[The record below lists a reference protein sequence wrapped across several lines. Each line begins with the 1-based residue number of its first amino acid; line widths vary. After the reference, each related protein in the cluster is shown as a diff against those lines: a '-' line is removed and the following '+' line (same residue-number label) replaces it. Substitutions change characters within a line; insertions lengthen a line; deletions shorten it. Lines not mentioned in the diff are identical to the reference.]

1 MEIMKVKKILFI
13 ILLITPFIFVKAQSK
28 ESANLNLSGNIFLDS
43 KLAVNYYDSL
53 NTAPAI
59 PNYNKR
65 SQYLAGLMSLVLPG
79 AGEAYSENYLK
90 AAIFLTIE
98 AAAITTALIYNHKGD
113 FQTSFFQQFANQH
126 WSVVKYAQ
134 WTLNNLKIINPDAT
148 DAEIAQYKAGGA
160 KPVLTGP
167 ENSPTGVN
175 WRNLNDMESSLGTS
189 GYSHQLPGFGEQQ
202 YYELIGKYP
211 QYSHGWN
218 DSNAGDTDYHI
229 LSYNFN
235 WYSHQRGLA
244 NEYYKTGSF
253 GVGLLYVNH
262 ILSALDA
269 IWSMDKYN
277 GTLAMNVRLNSEY
290 MTDHIELIPT
300 FNLSFNF

>member
-1 MEIMKVKKILFI
+1 MKVKKILFI
-13 ILLITPFIFVKAQSK
+13 VLLITPFIFIKAQPK
-28 ESANLNLSGNIFLDS
+28 ESENLNLSGNLFLDS

-53 NTAPAI
+53 SAPQ
-59 PNYNKR
+59 PFQQSRKR
-65 SQYLAGLMSLVLPG
+65 SQYLAGLMSLILPG

-90 AAIFLTIE
+90 AAIFFVVE

-126 WSVVKYAQ
+126 WSVVRYAQ
-134 WTLNNLKIINPDAT
+134 WTLKNISNINSGVDKT
-148 DAEIAQYKAGGA
+148 LYDVGGA
-160 KPVLTGP
+160 KPVLVYGNGV
-167 ENSPTGVN
+167 NSAPTGVN
-175 WRNLNDMESSLGTS
+175 WSNLNDLESDLGS
-189 GYSHQLPGFGEQQ
+189 GYSHRLPGAGEQQ

-211 QYSHGWN
+211 QYSHGW
-218 DSNAGDTDYHI
+218 DKSNPDDTDFHT
-229 LSYNFN
+229 LTDEFL

-262 ILSALDA
+262 ILSTLDA

-277 GTLAMNVRLNSEY
+277 GTLAMNVRLNGVQ
-290 MTDHIELIPT
+290 MADHVELIPT
-300 FNLSFNF
+300 VNLSFNF